1 MINMKQESIYNVA
14 NQKLQ
19 DFVNNDILDYE
30 RQRNYDLGVKNRKNV
45 SNLSKYVSHRIISE
59 YEIISCVLKKYKLR
73 QVEKYIQE
81 VFWRIYWKG
90 WLENRPKVWSDF
102 VKDCSDIKKHIGVD
116 EAILG
121 KTKINCFNEWVHE
134 IKEYNY
140 LHNHTRMWF
149 ASIWIFT
156 LKLPWQLGAKFF
168 YENLFDGDAASNT
181 LSWRWV
187 AGLQTRGKN
196 YLAKSW
202 NIQKFTNNRLSAKNL
217 NESAL
222 PLDEFTEYKLEENI
236 TNFSKFNKSTDLI
249 IFENDLFLRDRMKLF
264 ESYKNIYLVLLD
276 NKLRKFPISLKVYDF
291 KKSLCE
297 DFCSQISNCQI
308 IENIENQ
315 IFDELEECDV
325 IYPFVGENLD
335 FIKEFSKKKSL
346 KINYIERKEDNYCKQ
361 FSKKGFFNFKNNIV
375 KIIDHLGLNI
385 NK

>member
-1 MINMKQESIYNVA
+1 MNQESIYTIA

-19 DFVNNDILDYE
+19 DFVNNDVLDYD
-30 RQRNYDLGVKNRKNV
+30 RQRNYDFGVKNRKNV

-102 VKDCSDIKKHIGVD
+102 VKDCSNIKQNIGVE

-187 AGLQTRGKN
+187 AGLQTKGKN

-222 PLDEFTEYKLEENI
+222 PLDEFTEYKLEENL
-236 TNFSKFNKSTDLI
+236 TNFNQSNKSTDLI
-249 IFENDLFLRDRMKLF
+249 IFENDLFFRDRMKLF
-264 ESYKNIYLVLLD
+264 KSYKNIYLVLLN
-276 NKLRKFPISLKVYDF
+276 NKLRKLPISLKVHDF
-291 KKSLCE
+291 KQSLCE

-308 IENIENQ
+308 IENIEDQ
-315 IFDELEECDV
+315 IFDGLKECDV

-335 FIKEFSKKKSL
+335 FIKEFSQQKSL
-346 KINYIERKEDNYCKQ
+346 KINYIDRKEDNYCKQ

-375 KIIDHLGLNI
+375 KIIDHLDLNI
-385 NK
+385 SK